1 MDGVAIAPS
10 IPNSVAFPTR
20 PMLAVG
26 CATAQIAVTNLLAEI
41 RKSIAG
47 GDGMRVANPSAGARS
62 GVAPGSLFGLE
73 KELDMDAV
81 ERGSSAKNA
90 RGGGETMLAAEPKGC
105 GTLTKRGKASCGAH
119 GDQGDLPP
127 PIWDKVKKH
136 PCYSVEAHHH
146 YARMHVAVAPACNMQ
161 CNYCNRK
168 YDCANESR
176 PGVTSE
182 KLTPEQAAKKVLAVA
197 SRIPQM
203 TVLGIAG
210 PGDPLANPEKTFRTF
225 ELVAKAAPD
234 IKLCLSTNGLA
245 LPDHVDTIARL
256 KIEHVTITINM
267 VDPEIGAQIYPWIF
281 YNHKRYSGAE
291 AAKILTRRQLQ
302 GLEML
307 SARGILCKVNSVMI
321 PGINGRHLIE
331 VNKAV
336 KSRGAFLHNIMPLIA
351 APEHG
356 TVFGLK
362 GQRTP
367 TTRELKAL
375 QDACEG
381 EMNMMRHCRQCR
393 ADAVGLLGEDRS
405 AEFTKEKIVTMTVN
419 YDPELRKAYQA
430 GIEEERR
437 ARSVPRQEEMR
448 KHEGGTSDIKVLI
461 AVASKGAGLINEH
474 FGHAKEFQVY
484 EVSRSGAKFVGH
496 RSVDHYCQGGHGAQ
510 DDLAAIIR
518 SINDCRAVFVARIGG
533 RPMSELNKAGI
544 EPVDQY
550 AHEFIENSA
559 IAWFSSYLEK
569 VKSGQIQ
576 HVDRGDGAIRQ
587 DPMISVA

>member
-1 MDGVAIAPS
+1 
-10 IPNSVAFPTR
+10 
-20 PMLAVG
+20 
-26 CATAQIAVTNLLAEI
+26 
-41 RKSIAG
+41 
-47 GDGMRVANPSAGARS
+47 
-62 GVAPGSLFGLE
+62 
-73 KELDMDAV
+73 MDAV
-81 ERGSSAKNA
+81 ERGSRAKTA
-90 RGGGETMLAAEPKGC
+90 RDGGEIVLAAEPQRR
-105 GTLTKRGKASCGAH
+105 GTSTGRGKASCGAQA
-119 GDQGDLPP
+119 GRGDLPP
-127 PIWDKVKKH
+127 AIWDKVKTH
-136 PCYSVEAHHH
+136 PCYSVEAHQH

-176 PGVTSE
+176 PGVASE
-182 KLTPEQAAKKVLAVA
+182 KLTPAQAAKKVLAVA

-210 PGDPLANPEKTFRTF
+210 PGDPLANPDKTFRTF

-256 KIEHVTITINM
+256 NIEHVTITINTI
-267 VDPEIGAQIYPWIF
+267 DPEIGAQIYPWIF
-281 YNHKRYSGAE
+281 YNHKRYRGLD

-307 SARGILCKVNSVMI
+307 SARGILCKINSVMI
-321 PGINGRHLIE
+321 PGINERHLVE

-336 KSRGAFLHNIMPLIA
+336 KARGAFLHNIMPLIA

-362 GQRTP
+362 GQRAP
-367 TTRELKAL
+367 TAGELKAL

-393 ADAVGLLGEDRS
+393 ADAVGLLGEDRR

-419 YDPELRKAYQA
+419 YDPEARKAYQA
-430 GIEEERR
+430 GIEEKRR
-437 ARSVPRQEEMR
+437 ATIVPRQEDVAE
-448 KHEGGTSDIKVLI
+448 HADGISNIKVLI
-461 AVASKGAGLINEH
+461 AVATKGAGLINEH

-484 EVSRSGAKFVGH
+484 EVTKSGAKFVGH
-496 RSVDHYCQGGHGAQ
+496 RRVDHYCQGGYGAQ

-518 SINDCRAVFVARIGG
+518 SINDCHAVFVARIGG
-533 RPMSELNKAGI
+533 RPTSELDKAGV

-569 VKSGQIQ
+569 VQSGHIQ
-576 HVDRGDGAIRQ
+576 HVDRADGAIRQ
-587 DPMISVA
+587 HPMISVA

>member
-1 MDGVAIAPS
+1 
-10 IPNSVAFPTR
+10 
-20 PMLAVG
+20 MLAVG
-26 CATAQIAVTNLLAEI
+26 GTTGQIVPANRLVLM
-41 RKSIAG
+41 RKVVACR
-47 GDGMRVANPSAGARS
+47 DGMRVAQSYSAARS
-62 GVAPGSLFGLE
+62 GVAPGSLFRLE
-73 KELDMDAV
+73 EELDMDAV
-81 ERGSSAKNA
+81 ERGSSGKNA

-105 GTLTKRGKASCGAH
+105 GTLTRHGKASCGAH

-127 PIWDKVKKH
+127 AIWDKVKNH

-176 PGVTSE
+176 PGVCSE
-182 KLTPEQAAKKVLAVA
+182 KLTPEQAAKKVLAVT

-210 PGDPLANPEKTFRTF
+210 PGDPLANPKRTFRTF

-256 KIEHVTITINM
+256 NIEHVTITINM
-267 VDPEIGAQIYPWIF
+267 IDPEIGAQIYPWIF
-281 YNHKRYSGAE
+281 HNHKRYSGVE
-291 AAKILTRRQLQ
+291 AAKILTRRQLK

-321 PGINGRHLIE
+321 PGINERHLVE

-336 KSRGAFLHNIMPLIA
+336 KSHGAFLHNIMPLIA

-356 TVFGLK
+356 TVFGLRA
-362 GQRTP
+362 QRVP
-367 TTRELKAL
+367 TARELKAL

-405 AEFTKEKIVTMTVN
+405 AEFTKEKIVAMTVN
-419 YDPELRKAYQA
+419 YDPEARKAYQA
-430 GIEEERR
+430 GIEKERR
-437 ARSVPRQEEMR
+437 ARSVPRREEVG
-448 KHEGGTSDIKVLI
+448 EYAGGTSDIKVLI
-461 AVASKGAGLINEH
+461 AVATKGAGLINEH

-496 RSVDHYCQGGHGAQ
+496 RRVDHYCQGGHGAQ

-518 SINDCRAVFVARIGG
+518 SLNDCHAVFVARIGG

-569 VKSGQIQ
+569 VQSGQIQ
-576 HVDRGDGAIRQ
+576 HVDRADGAIRQ
-587 DPMISVA
+587 HPMIAVA